1 MAEDDGDGDA
11 GNSATFSHWTTE
23 CSAHEQPEKAK
34 IGLSIILKQSILI
47 GPKLISKNIKIFS
60 IFLSSPKIKN
70 RLNKY
75 KSLKRYTLQ
84 KQGSQFTQYI

>member
-1 MAEDDGDGDA
+1 MADGDGDGDA

-47 GPKLISKNIKIFS
+47 GPKLISKNI
-60 IFLSSPKIKN
+60 
-70 RLNKY
+70 
-75 KSLKRYTLQ
+75 
-84 KQGSQFTQYI
+84 